1 LAVGG
6 RIEAY
11 LVPETAGLALS
22 KLKSTSIMKAKKAKK
37 NQTSKGLELKVV
49 NPDAAGIDIA
59 DTEMQVC
66 VPSDRDG
73 DSNRRFGSFTRDL
86 ELISDWLRACRITT
100 VAMEATGIY
109 WIPLYFK
116 LESDGF
122 DVHLVNAR
130 EVKSISEKKTD
141 ESDAE
146 WLMLLHGY
154 GLLKRSFQPENPAV
168 RSVTFA
174 ATATTCSVPRQE
186 RYCTCRSH

>member
-1 LAVGG
+1 
-6 RIEAY
+6 
-11 LVPETAGLALS
+11 LS

-37 NQTSKGLELKVV
+37 NQTTKGLELKVV

-86 ELISDWLRACRITT
+86 ELISDWLRVCRITT

-186 RYCTCRSH
+186 RYCICRSH